1 MLVVVAGILRRAI
14 MVQPAHR
21 HRYRVPTWLVYWVT
35 QLTGWALYIALFQ
48 FVNYLDT
55 GRSTPLDVAIQ
66 QYFIGVGVSHAMRG
80 IILRNHWLEKGIG
93 FTLPRLILAA
103 SLLSV
108 IAFLIENL
116 VHGIL
121 TASGPGFRSWT
132 TLEHLGRIINWTLL
146 LSIWSF
152 AYFAYNYFVRHR
164 REEIRNLRLET
175 ANRENQLATL
185 RAQLNPHFMFNA
197 LNSIRALVDENPE
210 QAKRAITQLS
220 SILRNAM
227 ATVKRKTVPLGEEID
242 IVKAYLALEAIRYEE
257 RLRVQFDMEEGLDR
271 ELVPPML
278 MQTLVENAVRHGVAK
293 LPQGGDLLI
302 GVHRGLDT
310 MVLSVQNSG
319 HYEAGKISGTGIGLR
334 NTRKRL
340 EMIYGS
346 GASMNI
352 SDRDGMV
359 ITEVVIPMRA
369 NDIPTEERTSP
380 S

>member
-1 MLVVVAGILRRAI
+1 MC
-14 MVQPAHR
+14 
-21 HRYRVPTWLVYWVT
+21 
-35 QLTGWALYIALFQ
+35 
-48 FVNYLDT
+48 
-55 GRSTPLDVAIQ
+55 
-66 QYFIGVGVSHAMRG
+66 
-80 IILRNHWLEKGIG
+80 
-93 FTLPRLILAA
+93 
-103 SLLSV
+103 
-108 IAFLIENL
+108 
-116 VHGIL
+116 
-121 TASGPGFRSWT
+121 
-132 TLEHLGRIINWTLL
+132 
-146 LSIWSF
+146 
-152 AYFAYNYFVRHR
+152 
-164 REEIRNLRLET
+164 IRD
-175 ANRENQLATL
+175 
-185 RAQLNPHFMFNA
+185 
-197 LNSIRALVDENPE
+197 S
-210 QAKRAITQLS
+210 
-220 SILRNAM
+220 
-227 ATVKRKTVPLGEEID
+227 
-242 IVKAYLALEAIRYEE
+242 IRYEE

-278 MQTLVENAVRHGVAK
+278 LQTLVENAVRHGVAK

-352 SDRDGMV
+352 SNRDGMV